1 MIVSFVKLQ
10 SVEFMASSPLSF
22 GRSLG
27 ASSPLDEGSSRG
39 TWLVGAFVAAS
50 VAAHGVA
57 WVVLAVLPSTGLAIA
72 AAPMTVEF
80 ELAALPP
87 APEPVPEPMIAP
99 EPEFE
104 PEPEPVREPVAPEP
118 ESSPPPLAEEPP
130 PAAPEVAPEDI
141 GVHSVEGGLAVAA
154 VEATGDGGGMLAE
167 PAAGSPDGVEGGTG
181 AVVPPVAEP
190 APAPA
195 PQVDHRR
202 LARAWMVEVNRAVMR
217 RAVRD
222 YPRAARRSRLEG
234 TVLVAIEVDAEGHI
248 TGVNVQRGA
257 GHETLD
263 RAAIAAV
270 MAVGAVPP
278 PPDIFNRRGRPLTM
292 PISYRLR

>member
-1 MIVSFVKLQ
+1 
-10 SVEFMASSPLSF
+10 
-22 GRSLG
+22 
-27 ASSPLDEGSSRG
+27 
-39 TWLVGAFVAAS
+39 
-50 VAAHGVA
+50 
-57 WVVLAVLPSTGLAIA
+57 
-72 AAPMTVEF
+72 
-80 ELAALPP
+80 
-87 APEPVPEPMIAP
+87 
-99 EPEFE
+99 
-104 PEPEPVREPVAPEP
+104 
-118 ESSPPPLAEEPP
+118 
-130 PAAPEVAPEDI
+130 
-141 GVHSVEGGLAVAA
+141 
-154 VEATGDGGGMLAE
+154 
-167 PAAGSPDGVEGGTG
+167 
-181 AVVPPVAEP
+181 
-190 APAPA
+190 
-195 PQVDHRR
+195 
-202 LARAWMVEVNRAVMR
+202 MVEVNRAVMR